1 MPTFRDDTK
10 IGGMVP
16 MMKTD
21 DINDQAITKDKIR
34 DGNVTTE
41 KLADGAVSTD
51 KLPDG
56 AIKTEKIA
64 DENITTSKLAD
75 GAVSTSKIADQNV
88 TKEKIADQSVDNS
101 KLSPEAVTYDKVKNK
116 AIITEKLN
124 DRAVTTE
131 KVEEKAITNEKIG
144 DSAVDGRTISE
155 ASVEKKHLAN
165 DSVATEKLQDSSVT
179 SDKIHSDAV
188 TEEKI
193 KDSSISNSKLADNSV
208 GTSKIKD
215 GNITN
220 EKVANNT
227 LTQDKLDPEL
237 RKAIQAATGLP
248 ENLVEVIQDVDV
260 EVKNLHSKDT
270 DLQSQITDKQQQI
283 TANDKDIE
291 ILQTRSTQM
300 EQSINNIAAT
310 GGASVANTVAYTNTT
325 SGLVSVNAQGA
336 IDELAAKCK
345 SQDETMSTKADKSV
359 VDAELEKKFDKESI
373 SQEIGEAEDKVMSQ
387 KSVSSKLGEL
397 NSEIIRSEISIEE
410 TVENQYML
418 STKTIQD
425 DSRYKAYSMDYYPV
439 EPNKFYRII
448 GTAKGFRVATIALL
462 ANKEAREA
470 LSVYDVSKSM
480 DDIVN
485 ADRVLFIPEG
495 VSYVAVSRNKTY
507 TSKCYVVGEGK
518 NRLDVLENSKA
529 NKADV
534 EKALSKKFDSNKIF
548 NNFGGK
554 ENAVLN
560 QRLVSFYLNDVCF
573 KKSLLN
579 AESTENAR
587 YFNEVLVKDTDSY
600 NLYELNFYRVTEG
613 QTVIVKGA
621 TQGRVTAVAL
631 LSTKDSEKAI
641 DGYGFMSPGSSG
653 SVVDANVSIVIPN
666 GITYLALSKLKKRD
680 LKVYLVSQE
689 SRLDDITSQMQKI
702 ETKLE
707 NRFKGKILL
716 AIGDSVTE
724 QKYWQNQVG
733 EVLGMKVR
741 THAKGGI
748 GIIQMV
754 DGDGSGDAPEGYDPD
769 NFGASNIYRLN
780 AEDVKDVSVIVIMG
794 FYNERSRASA
804 EHGEVSD
811 MYPDNNTYIGRLNYA
826 IKRIYEELA
835 KANNNT
841 CRIVICSAHRF
852 GKYPYSDKDAYHDGD
867 TFLQYTKAATDYNSL
882 PCIDLMHNGG
892 INKYNWNLF
901 QSSST
906 DYNQKYIPADGLND
920 ATNKPFESLELVP
933 DASSNTGFKVTVGT
947 ASNYKTYKSNGSS
960 WIIDSARCPWIG
972 DHLHLNS
979 DGGKL
984 LGNYIAAQLLSL

>member
-1 MPTFRDDTK
+1 MGITTK
-10 IGGMVP
+10 LNIG
-16 MMKTD
+16 
-21 DINDQAITKDKIR
+21 KIPISKGEYQEGTTYQR
-34 DGNVTTE
+34 LNQVTMLGSTYQSKIDGNTSAPAQMG
-41 KLADGAVSTD
+41 ADGAVENINTD
-51 KLPDG
+51 KWLC
-56 AIKTEKIA
+56 IA
-64 DENITTSKLAD
+64 VGN
-75 GAVSTSKIADQNV
+75 VSAAK
-88 TKEKIADQSVDNS
+88 
-101 KLSPEAVTYDKVKNK
+101 KVVYN
-116 AIITEKLN
+116 
-124 DRAVTTE
+124 
-131 KVEEKAITNEKIG
+131 NE
-144 DSAVDGRTISE
+144 
-155 ASVEKKHLAN
+155 
-165 DSVATEKLQDSSVT
+165 
-179 SDKIHSDAV
+179 
-188 TEEKI
+188 
-193 KDSSISNSKLADNSV
+193 
-208 GTSKIKD
+208 
-215 GNITN
+215 
-220 EKVANNT
+220 
-227 LTQDKLDPEL
+227 
-237 RKAIQAATGLP
+237 
-248 ENLVEVIQDVDV
+248 
-260 EVKNLHSKDT
+260 
-270 DLQSQITDKQQQI
+270 
-283 TANDKDIE
+283 
-291 ILQTRSTQM
+291 
-300 EQSINNIAAT
+300 
-310 GGASVANTVAYTNTT
+310 T
-325 SGLVSVNAQGA
+325 SGLEAGNGQEA
-336 IDELAAKCK
+336 IDEVA
-345 SQDETMSTKADKSV
+345 S
-359 VDAELEKKFDKESI
+359 
-373 SQEIGEAEDKVMSQ
+373 KVSD
-387 KSVSSKLGEL
+387 LT
-397 NSEIIRSEISIEE
+397 SEIIRSEISIEE

-425 DSRYKAYSMDYYPV
+425 DSHYKAYSMDYYPV
-439 EPNKFYRII
+439 EPNKFFRII
-448 GTAKGFRVATIALL
+448 GTAKGIHVATIALL
-462 ANKEAREA
+462 ANKDATEA
-470 LSVYDVSKSM
+470 LSVYDVSKNF

-485 ADRVLFIPEG
+485 ADRVLFIPKG
-495 VSYVAVSRNKTY
+495 VRYVAVSRNKVY

-529 NKADV
+529 NKIDV

-587 YFNEVLVKDTDSY
+587 YFNEVSLKDTDSY

-613 QTVIVKGA
+613 QTVIVKGT

-641 DGYGFMSPGSSG
+641 DGYGFMSPDSSD
-653 SVVDANVSIVIPN
+653 SVVDANVAIVIPN
-666 GITYLALSKLKKRD
+666 GVTYLALSKLKKRD

-689 SRLDDITSQMQKI
+689 SRLDDITSQV

-794 FYNERSRASA
+794 FYNERHRATT

-811 MYPDNNTYIGRLNYA
+811 MYPGNNTYIGRLNYA

-835 KANNNT
+835 KANNNA
-841 CRIVICSAHRF
+841 CRIVICSPHRF
-852 GKYPYSDKDAYHDGD
+852 GKYPYSDVDAYSDGD
-867 TFLQYTKAATDYNSL
+867 TFFQYTKVASDYNSL

-933 DASSNTGFKVTVGT
+933 DASTNTGFKVTVGT

-960 WIIDSARCPWIG
+960 WVIDSARCPWIG
-972 DHLHLNS
+972 DHLHLNE

>member
-1 MPTFRDDTK
+1 MGATTKLNIGKIPISKGEYQEGTTYQRLNQVTMLGSTYQSKIDDNTSAPAQM
-10 IGGMVP
+10 G
-16 MMKTD
+16 
-21 DINDQAITKDKIR
+21 
-34 DGNVTTE
+34 
-41 KLADGAVSTD
+41 ADGAVEHINTD
-51 KLPDG
+51 KWLC
-56 AIKTEKIA
+56 IA
-64 DENITTSKLAD
+64 VGN
-75 GAVSTSKIADQNV
+75 VSAAK
-88 TKEKIADQSVDNS
+88 
-101 KLSPEAVTYDKVKNK
+101 KVVYN
-116 AIITEKLN
+116 
-124 DRAVTTE
+124 
-131 KVEEKAITNEKIG
+131 NE
-144 DSAVDGRTISE
+144 
-155 ASVEKKHLAN
+155 
-165 DSVATEKLQDSSVT
+165 
-179 SDKIHSDAV
+179 
-188 TEEKI
+188 
-193 KDSSISNSKLADNSV
+193 
-208 GTSKIKD
+208 
-215 GNITN
+215 
-220 EKVANNT
+220 
-227 LTQDKLDPEL
+227 
-237 RKAIQAATGLP
+237 
-248 ENLVEVIQDVDV
+248 
-260 EVKNLHSKDT
+260 
-270 DLQSQITDKQQQI
+270 
-283 TANDKDIE
+283 
-291 ILQTRSTQM
+291 
-300 EQSINNIAAT
+300 
-310 GGASVANTVAYTNTT
+310 T
-325 SGLVSVNAQGA
+325 SGLEAGNVQEA
-336 IDELAAKCK
+336 IDE
-345 SQDETMSTKADKSV
+345 TNTKLID
-359 VDAELEKKFDKESI
+359 
-373 SQEIGEAEDKVMSQ
+373 
-387 KSVSSKLGEL
+387 L

-425 DSRYKAYSMDYYPV
+425 DSRYKEYSMDYYPV
-439 EPNKFYRII
+439 EPNKFFRII
-448 GTAKGFRVATIALL
+448 GTAKGIRVATIALL
-462 ANKEAREA
+462 ANKDATEA
-470 LSVYDVSKSM
+470 LSVYDVSKSI

-485 ADRVLFIPEG
+485 ADRVLFIPKG
-495 VSYVAVSRNKTY
+495 VRYVAVSRNKVY

-529 NKADV
+529 NKAEV
-534 EKALSKKFDSNKIF
+534 EKALSEKFDSNKIF

-587 YFNEVLVKDTDSY
+587 YFNEVLVKDSDSY
-600 NLYELNFYRVTEG
+600 NAYELNFYRVTEG
-613 QTVIVKGA
+613 QTVFVKGT

-641 DGYGFMSPGSSG
+641 DGYGFMSPGSS
-653 SVVDANVSIVIPN
+653 ANVVANVAIVIPN
-666 GITYLALSKLKKRD
+666 GVTYLALSKLKKRD

-689 SRLDDITSQMQKI
+689 SRLDDITSQV

-733 EVLGMKVR
+733 KVLGMKVR

-794 FYNERSRASA
+794 FYNERSKASA

-835 KANNNT
+835 KADNNT

-867 TFLQYTKAATDYNSL
+867 TFLQYTKAASDYNSL

-920 ATNKPFESLELVP
+920 ATNKPFESLGLVP

>member
-1 MPTFRDDTK
+1 MSATTK
-10 IGGMVP
+10 LNIG
-16 MMKTD
+16 
-21 DINDQAITKDKIR
+21 KIPISKGEYQEGTTYQR
-34 DGNVTTE
+34 LNQVTMLGSTYQSKIDGNTSAPAQMG
-41 KLADGAVSTD
+41 ADGAVENINTD
-51 KLPDG
+51 KWLC
-56 AIKTEKIA
+56 IA
-64 DENITTSKLAD
+64 VGN
-75 GAVSTSKIADQNV
+75 VSAAK
-88 TKEKIADQSVDNS
+88 
-101 KLSPEAVTYDKVKNK
+101 KVVYN
-116 AIITEKLN
+116 
-124 DRAVTTE
+124 
-131 KVEEKAITNEKIG
+131 NE
-144 DSAVDGRTISE
+144 
-155 ASVEKKHLAN
+155 
-165 DSVATEKLQDSSVT
+165 
-179 SDKIHSDAV
+179 
-188 TEEKI
+188 
-193 KDSSISNSKLADNSV
+193 
-208 GTSKIKD
+208 
-215 GNITN
+215 
-220 EKVANNT
+220 
-227 LTQDKLDPEL
+227 
-237 RKAIQAATGLP
+237 
-248 ENLVEVIQDVDV
+248 
-260 EVKNLHSKDT
+260 
-270 DLQSQITDKQQQI
+270 
-283 TANDKDIE
+283 
-291 ILQTRSTQM
+291 
-300 EQSINNIAAT
+300 
-310 GGASVANTVAYTNTT
+310 T
-325 SGLVSVNAQGA
+325 SGLEAGNGQEA
-336 IDELAAKCK
+336 IDEVA
-345 SQDETMSTKADKSV
+345 S
-359 VDAELEKKFDKESI
+359 
-373 SQEIGEAEDKVMSQ
+373 KVSD
-387 KSVSSKLGEL
+387 LT
-397 NSEIIRSEISIEE
+397 SEIIRSEISIEE

-425 DSRYKAYSMDYYPV
+425 DSHYKAYSMDYYPV
-439 EPNKFYRII
+439 EPNKFFRII
-448 GTAKGFRVATIALL
+448 GTAKGIHVATIALL
-462 ANKEAREA
+462 ANKDATEA
-470 LSVYDVSKSM
+470 LSVYDVSKNIN
-480 DDIVN
+480 DIVN
-485 ADRVLFIPEG
+485 ADRVLFIPKG
-495 VSYVAVSRNKTY
+495 VRYVAVSRNKVY

-529 NKADV
+529 NKIDV

-587 YFNEVLVKDTDSY
+587 YFNEVSLKDTDSY

-613 QTVIVKGA
+613 QTVIVKGT

-641 DGYGFMSPGSSG
+641 DGYGFMSPDSSD
-653 SVVDANVSIVIPN
+653 SVVDANVAIVIPN
-666 GITYLALSKLKKRD
+666 GVTYLALSKLKKRD

-689 SRLDDITSQMQKI
+689 SRLDDITSQV

-769 NFGASNIYRLN
+769 NFGTSTIYRLN
-780 AEDVKDVSVIVIMG
+780 AEDVKDVSVIIIMG
-794 FYNERSRASA
+794 FYNERSKASG
-804 EHGEVSD
+804 EHGDTSD
-811 MYPDNNTYIGRLNYA
+811 MYPGNDTYIGRLNYA

-852 GKYPYSDKDAYHDGD
+852 GKYPYSDKDAYYDGD
-867 TFLQYTKAATDYNSL
+867 MILQYTKAASDYNSL

-933 DASSNTGFKVTVGT
+933 DASSNKGFKVTVGT

-960 WIIDSARCPWIG
+960 WIIDSARFPWIG

-979 DGGKL
+979 DGGKI

>member
-1 MPTFRDDTK
+1 MSINLTDELQAKTK
-10 IGGMVP
+10 KG
-16 MMKTD
+16 
-21 DINDQAITKDKIR
+21 
-34 DGNVTTE
+34 
-41 KLADGAVSTD
+41 
-51 KLPDG
+51 
-56 AIKTEKIA
+56 KIA
-64 DENITTSKLAD
+64 SAKQVFLNGDQENL
-75 GAVSTSKIADQNV
+75 Q
-88 TKEKIADQSVDNS
+88 Q
-101 KLSPEAVTYDKVKNK
+101 
-116 AIITEKLN
+116 
-124 DRAVTTE
+124 
-131 KVEEKAITNEKIG
+131 IG
-144 DSAVDGRTISE
+144 DKTHQLENAV
-155 ASVEKKHLAN
+155 
-165 DSVATEKLQDSSVT
+165 
-179 SDKIHSDAV
+179 
-188 TEEKI
+188 
-193 KDSSISNSKLADNSV
+193 
-208 GTSKIKD
+208 
-215 GNITN
+215 
-220 EKVANNT
+220 
-227 LTQDKLDPEL
+227 
-237 RKAIQAATGLP
+237 
-248 ENLVEVIQDVDV
+248 
-260 EVKNLHSKDT
+260 
-270 DLQSQITDKQQQI
+270 
-283 TANDKDIE
+283 KDI
-291 ILQTRSTQM
+291 T
-300 EQSINNIAAT
+300 AT
-310 GGASVANTVAYTNTT
+310 GGASTANAVSYTNST
-325 SGLVSVNAQGA
+325 SGMTAVTAQGA
-336 IDELAAKCK
+336 IDELAAKK
-345 SQDETMSTKADKSV
+345 ANAADVTSQMQTEQTRV
-359 VDAELEKKFDKESI
+359 NNELAKKFNSENIAQESGD
-373 SQEIGEAEDKVMSQ
+373 SEDKVMSQ
-387 KSVSSKLGEL
+387 KAVSVSLIGFM
-397 NSEIIRSEISIEE
+397 SEIVRSEISIEE

-439 EPNKFYRII
+439 EPNKFFRII
-448 GTAKGFRVATIALL
+448 GTAKGIRVATIALL
-462 ANKEAREA
+462 ANKEATKA
-470 LSVYDVSKSM
+470 LSVYDVSKNIN
-480 DDIVN
+480 DIVN

-495 VSYVAVSRNKTY
+495 VSYVAVSRNNEY

-518 NRLDVLENSKA
+518 NRFDVLENSKA
-529 NKADV
+529 NKTDV

-579 AESTENAR
+579 AESTENNR
-587 YFNEVLVKDTDSY
+587 YFNEVLVKDSDSY
-600 NLYELNFYRVTEG
+600 NAYELNFYRVTEG
-613 QTVIVKGA
+613 QTVFVKGT

-641 DGYGFMSPGSSG
+641 DGYGFMSPGSSDN
-653 SVVDANVSIVIPN
+653 VVDANVAIVIPN
-666 GITYLALSKLKKRD
+666 GVTYLALSKLKKRD

-689 SRLDDITSQMQKI
+689 SRLDDITSQVQKV

-769 NFGASNIYRLN
+769 NFGTSTIYRLN
-780 AEDVKDVSVIVIMG
+780 AEDVKDVSVIIIMG
-794 FYNERSRASA
+794 FYNERSKASG
-804 EHGEVSD
+804 EHGETSD
-811 MYPDNNTYIGRLNYA
+811 MYPGNDTYIGRLNYA

-867 TFLQYTKAATDYNSL
+867 TFLQYTKAASDYNSL

-933 DASSNTGFKVTVGT
+933 DASSNKGFKVTVGT

-960 WIIDSARCPWIG
+960 WIIDSARFPWIG